1 MPSYYV
7 MSLLHKQK
15 EKYWGQIC
23 QARQELAKFG
33 ESLDARLPKD
43 VAAAIRQ
50 HIHPPWRHLL
60 NGGKMPEVPAE
71 GQAALAEAQRLIK
84 QETSITRHL
93 HSPICCYGDYI
104 APPHVLSC
112 YGIDWDDL
120 QGLEEDGVLQLRQV
134 IRLLDI
140 VLSEEMRLPTAEE
153 LAARGHK
160 DWDEAHSVEEWCRLL
175 DRKRRQLIRFLRTAV
190 GLEEDLVR
198 GFI

>member
-1 MPSYYV
+1 
-7 MSLLHKQK
+7 MSLLQKQK
-15 EKYWGQIC
+15 EKYWGRIC
-23 QARQELAKFG
+23 QARQELAEYEEG
-33 ESLDARLPKD
+33 LDALVGTE
-43 VAAAIRQ
+43 VAAAVRQ

-60 NGGKMPEVPAE
+60 NGGKLPELPVE

-84 QETSITRHL
+84 QETNITRNL

-120 QGLEEDGVLQLRQV
+120 RELEEDGVLPLRQV

-140 VLSEEMRLPTAEE
+140 VLNEEMRFPTATE
-153 LAARGHK
+153 LAARGNR
-160 DWDEAHSVEEWCRLL
+160 DWDEANSIEEWCRLL
-175 DRKRRQLIRFLRTAV
+175 KRKRRQLIRFLRTAV